1 MVKLRTEF
9 VYFSGGEIVS
19 FFPSWLTPGGNSSC
33 SSTWDFVLA
42 LITDTT
48 CFFRH
53 LVVKVVNLLR
63 CQLLSLKI

>member
-1 MVKLRTEF
+1 MVRLRTEF

-33 SSTWDFVLA
+33 SSTWDLVLA

-48 CFFRH
+48 CFFSPPSG
-53 LVVKVVNLLR
+53 KSSEFAKMSAS
-63 CQLLSLKI
+63 QP